1 MMDHQERELFERA
14 ARRAMEDSAGPS
26 IDAALGELGWRDALD
41 SDPQAAIS
49 VVFECQ
55 GETNTT
61 SSALDDVVA
70 HALGALPPDTGA
82 APAVV
87 LPPAGRWT
95 PPGLLRGERV
105 VVGGLGTGRMET
117 AERAVVVATRPD
129 GPEGGAAVTVGTA
142 DLAPRPIAGMDP
154 WFGLVDVTG
163 SDCEPESTVTLGP
176 DAWADAVRMAR
187 LATAHELVGAAR
199 AMLAL
204 ARAHA
209 FERVQF
215 GRPIGAFQ
223 AVRHRLAESLVAVEA
238 AAAALGAA
246 WDDGSQQ
253 AAAVA
258 RGQAGRTARTV
269 AGHSQQV
276 LAGMGFTAEH
286 PFHRYLRRVLVLDQ
300 LFGSARNV
308 TRSLGQELIDS
319 RRLPPLPPL

>member
-14 ARRAMEDSAGPS
+14 ARRAMEDTAGPS
-26 IDAALGELGWRDALD
+26 IDTALGELGWRDALE

-49 VVFECQ
+49 VIFEGQ
-55 GETNTT
+55 GETNST

-70 HALGALPPDTGA
+70 HALGGLPPDAGA

-87 LPPAGRWT
+87 IPPAGRWS
-95 PPGLLRGERV
+95 PPGLLQGERLV
-105 VVGGLGTGRMET
+105 VRGLGTGRLRT
-117 AERAVVVATRPD
+117 AEPAAVVAARPD
-129 GPEGGAAVTVGTA
+129 GPEGGADALVMTA
-142 DLAPRPIAGMDP
+142 DLASRSIAGMDP
-154 WFGLVDVTG
+154 FFGLVEVTG
-163 SDCEPESTVTLGP
+163 SGCEPESSVTLGP
-176 DAWADAVRMAR
+176 GAWPEAVRLAR

-204 ARAHA
+204 ARTHA

-246 WDDGSQQ
+246 WDDGSDQS
-253 AAAVA
+253 AAVV
-258 RGQAGRTARTV
+258 RGQAGHAAHTV
-269 AGHSQQV
+269 ARHSQQV
-276 LAGMGFTAEH
+276 LAGMGFTTEH

-319 RRLPPLPPL
+319 RRLPALPPL